1 MRFRYWTVLRNGL
14 VKLLNNRVIS
24 KCSNNR
30 YLLLKGVNYFRIVQ
44 AFENIVDVLINQVN
58 FTNLSVVQ
66 TDLAFRGERV
76 ST

>member
-1 MRFRYWTVLRNGL
+1 M
-14 VKLLNNRVIS
+14 KLLNNRVIS
-24 KCSNNR
+24 ECSNNR
-30 YLLLKGVNYFRIVQ
+30 YMYLLLKGVNYFRIVQ

-76 ST
+76 RA

>member
-1 MRFRYWTVLRNGL
+1 MSVLIIGNFF
-14 VKLLNNRVIS
+14 LND
-24 KCSNNR
+24 
-30 YLLLKGVNYFRIVQ
+30 VNYFSIVQ

-76 ST
+76 RA